1 MTVADHSRFAES
13 LNETL
18 LKTYFDYDQEIDNVE
33 MEEVDDNSLGAKK
46 DDERLSESEVKRN
59 FRRR

>member
-1 MTVADHSRFAES
+1 MTVADHSRFVES